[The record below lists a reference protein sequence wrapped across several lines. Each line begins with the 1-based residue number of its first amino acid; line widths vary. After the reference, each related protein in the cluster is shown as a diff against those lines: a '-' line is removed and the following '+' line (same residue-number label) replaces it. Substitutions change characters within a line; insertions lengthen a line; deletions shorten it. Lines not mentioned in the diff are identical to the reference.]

1 MNEAVPPGNSP
12 QEGTPLRRSGRPG
25 TAAPRS
31 ISDAFRERFGV
42 DISTFAGA
50 RAAGEVPLSD
60 EFINR
65 LIAERLANHA
75 QISSLHVAAQQ
86 GDAIAVEIIARARL
100 IPPLRILARIE
111 RQPEPQNPILLLRW
125 SMPSAGPLALFAA
138 PVLSYFKAMPPG
150 VRMEGDRLE
159 VDVRELLVSRG
170 MEEVLA
176 FIRRLEIHT
185 RPGAVIAQF
194 EVGVE

>member
-1 MNEAVPPGNSP
+1 MNEAVLPENSP
-12 QEGTPLRRSGRPG
+12 RGNTP
-25 TAAPRS
+25 PRS
-31 ISDAFRERFGV
+31 LSDTFRERFGV
-42 DISTFAGA
+42 DIGTFAGA
-50 RAAGEVPLSD
+50 RAGGEVPLSD

-75 QISSLHVAAQQ
+75 QISSLRVAAQD
-86 GDAIAVEIIARARL
+86 GDAVAVEVVPRARL
-100 IPPLRILARIE
+100 IPPVRILARIE

-150 VRMEGDRLE
+150 IRLEGDRLA

-170 MEEVLA
+170 LGEVLG

>member
-1 MNEAVPPGNSP
+1 MNEAVLPGDS
-12 QEGTPLRRSGRPG
+12 LRGD
-25 TAAPRS
+25 AAPRS
-31 ISDAFRERFGV
+31 IADTVRERLGV
-42 DISTFAGA
+42 DIGTFTGA

-60 EFINR
+60 EFLNR

-75 QISSLHVAAQQ
+75 QISALHVAAQQ
-86 GDAIAVEIIARARL
+86 GDAIAVEVVPRARL
-100 IPPLRILARIE
+100 IPPVRILARIE

-125 SMPSAGPLALFAA
+125 SMPSAGPLALLAA

-150 VRMEGDRLE
+150 IRLEGDRLA

-170 MEEVLA
+170 MGEVLG